1 MEKKSLDITLADER
15 AFLLKEQLSLEQAE
29 GRAWEKKVDAFG
41 RMVKMASFLQRPKD
55 SDFELIYKEHRYEPF
70 WHIVCRA
77 RYVYERK
84 RDYPITLSGN
94 EVQAITL
101 ENKRFDVAN
110 GRIHLTFTEH
120 CREEPERILFIDGY
134 TNQPNESLKQYLNHP
149 ANEIPP
155 EQLEELGKSG
165 AIVVPVQA
173 RASAVVRDVLLGV
186 LKSIQADTILED
198 AVEIANVDLY
208 YRPVYAF
215 QYRWHSKEKE
225 AIVEYD
231 AVTSELRT
239 DGKTFQQYMGKLLDP
254 EFLFDVGVDTIDLLV
269 PGGGLAVK
277 LARKGLDVARKRS
290 NS

>member
-1 MEKKSLDITLADER
+1 MEISLADER

-41 RMVKMASFLQRPKD
+41 RMVKMASFLQKPKD

-77 RYVYERK
+77 RYVYERR
-84 RDYPITLSGN
+84 RDYPVTLSGS
-94 EVQAITL
+94 EVRSVRLDEKEYAVQ
-101 ENKRFDVAN
+101 N

-120 CREEPERILFIDGY
+120 CHETPERIRFINGY
-134 TNQPNESLKQYLNHP
+134 TNEPDETLSRYLNHP
-149 ANEIPP
+149 ANQVPP
-155 EQLEELGKSG
+155 EHLEALSKQG
-165 AIVVPVQA
+165 AIVVPAQA
-173 RASAVVRDVLLGV
+173 RASAIVRDGLLEV

-198 AVEIANVDLY
+198 AIEIANVDLY

-215 QYRWHSKEKE
+215 QYRWLSKQKE

-239 DGKTFQQYMGKLLDP
+239 DGKTFQQYVGKLLDP
-254 EFLFDVGVDTIDLLV
+254 DFLFDVGIDTIDLLV

-277 LARKGLDVARKRS
+277 LARKGLDVARSRS

>member
-1 MEKKSLDITLADER
+1 MDISLADER

-29 GRAWEKKVDAFG
+29 GRAWEKKLDAFG
-41 RMVKMASFLQRPKD
+41 RMIKMASFLQRPKD
-55 SDFELIYKEHRYEPF
+55 SDFELIYKEERYEPF
-70 WHIVCRA
+70 WHVACRA
-77 RYVYERK
+77 RYVYER
-84 RDYPITLSGN
+84 RREYPITLSGS
-94 EVQAITL
+94 EVKSITL
-101 ENKRFDVAN
+101 GEKEYTVQN
-110 GRIHLTFTEH
+110 GRIHLTLTEH
-120 CREEPERILFIDGY
+120 CREEPERTLFIDGY
-134 TNQPNESLKQYLNHP
+134 TSQAVESLSQYLKYP

-155 EQLEELGKSG
+155 EHLEELGKKG
-165 AIVVPVQA
+165 AIVVPPQA
-173 RASAVVRDVLLGV
+173 RASAIVRDLLLGV

-198 AVEIANVDLY
+198 AIEITNVDLY

-254 EFLFDVGVDTIDLLV
+254 EFLFDVGTETIDLLV

-277 LARKGLDVARKRS
+277 LARKGLDVARSRS

>member
-1 MEKKSLDITLADER
+1 MDITLADER

-29 GRAWEKKVDAFG
+29 GRAWEKKVEAFG
-41 RMVKMASFLQRPKD
+41 RLDRVASFLQRPKD

-70 WHIVCRA
+70 WHVVCRA
-77 RYVYERK
+77 RYVYERR
-84 RDYPITLSGN
+84 RDYPITLSGD
-94 EVQAITL
+94 EVHSVTL
-101 ENKRFDVAN
+101 DGQEYGVQN

-120 CREEPERILFIDGY
+120 CREEPERIRYINGY
-134 TNQPNESLKQYLNHP
+134 TNQPDDTLSQYLNHP
-149 ANEIPP
+149 ANEVPP
-155 EQLEELGKSG
+155 EHLEELGKKG
-165 AIVVPVQA
+165 VIVVPAQA
-173 RASAVVRDVLLGV
+173 RASAIVRDVLLEV

-208 YRPVYAF
+208 YHPVYAF
-215 QYRWHSKEKE
+215 QYRWHSKQKE

-254 EFLFDVGVDTIDLLV
+254 EFLFDVGADTIDLLV

-277 LARKGLDVARKRS
+277 LARKGLDVARNRS
-290 NS
+290 NA

>member
-1 MEKKSLDITLADER
+1 MDITLADER

-41 RMVKMASFLQRPKD
+41 RMVKMASFLQKPKD

-70 WHIVCRA
+70 WHVVCRA
-77 RYVYERK
+77 RYVYERQ
-84 RDYPITLSGN
+84 REHPLVVSGN

-101 ENKRFDVAN
+101 GEKQYDVAN
-110 GRIHLTFTEH
+110 GRILLTITEH
-120 CREEPERILFIDGY
+120 CREEPERTLFIDGY
-134 TNQPNESLKQYLNHP
+134 TSQPNEALKQYLSHP

-155 EQLEELGKSG
+155 EHLEELGKKG
-165 AIVVPVQA
+165 AIVVPPQA
-173 RASAVVRDVLLGV
+173 RASAIVREVLLGV
-186 LKSIQADTILED
+186 LKSVQADKMLED
-198 AVEIANVDLY
+198 AVEVANVDLY

-215 QYRWHSKEKE
+215 QYRWHAKEKE
-225 AIVEYD
+225 AVVEYD

-254 EFLFDVGVDTIDLLV
+254 EFLFDVGADTIDLLV

-277 LARKGLDVARKRS
+277 LARKGLDVARNRS

>member
-1 MEKKSLDITLADER
+1 MDITLADER

-77 RYVYERK
+77 RYVYER
-84 RDYPITLSGN
+84 RREYPIELSGS
-94 EVQAITL
+94 EVKSISLDDKKYEVT
-101 ENKRFDVAN
+101 N
-110 GRIHLTFTEH
+110 GRIHLTLTEH
-120 CREEPERILFIDGY
+120 CREEPERTLFLDGY
-134 TNQPNESLKQYLNHP
+134 TNQPDETLSQYLSHP
-149 ANEIPP
+149 ANEVPT
-155 EQLEELGKSG
+155 EHLEELGKQG
-165 AIVVPVQA
+165 AIVLPAQA

-198 AVEIANVDLY
+198 AVEIVNVDLY

-215 QYRWHSKEKE
+215 QYRWLSKEKE

-254 EFLFDVGVDTIDLLV
+254 EFLFDVGADTIDLLV

-277 LARKGLDVARKRS
+277 LARKGLDVARSRS
-290 NS
+290 HS

>member
-1 MEKKSLDITLADER
+1 MDITLADER

-41 RMVKMASFLQRPKD
+41 RMIKVASFLQRPKD
-55 SDFELIYKEHRYEPF
+55 SDFELVYKEHRYEPF

-77 RYVYERK
+77 RYVYER
-84 RDYPITLSGN
+84 RREYTIHLSGK
-94 EVQAITL
+94 EVTAVSLDDKQFEVT
-101 ENKRFDVAN
+101 N

-120 CREEPERILFIDGY
+120 CREEPARTLFINGY
-134 TNQPNESLKQYLNHP
+134 TNQPDETLEQYLSHP
-149 ANEIPP
+149 ANQVPP
-155 EQLEELGKSG
+155 EHLEELNKQG
-165 AIVVPVQA
+165 AIVLPAQA

-198 AVEIANVDLY
+198 TVEIANVDLY

-215 QYRWHSKEKE
+215 QYRWHGKDKE
-225 AIVEYD
+225 AVLEYD
-231 AVTSELRT
+231 AVTSELRP

-254 EFLFDVGVDTIDLLV
+254 EFLFDVGADTIDLLV

-277 LARKGLDVARKRS
+277 LARKGLDVARSRS

>member
-1 MEKKSLDITLADER
+1 MDITLADER

-41 RMVKMASFLQRPKD
+41 RIVKVASFLQRPKD

-77 RYVYERK
+77 RYVYERR
-84 RDYPITLSGN
+84 RDYPISLSGP
-94 EVQAITL
+94 EVKSVTL
-101 ENKRFDVAN
+101 DGKQYEVTN
-110 GRIHLTFTEH
+110 GRIHLTLTEH
-120 CREEPERILFIDGY
+120 CREEPERILFLNGY
-134 TNQPNESLKQYLNHP
+134 TNQPDDSLGQYLKHT
-149 ANEIPP
+149 ANEVPP
-155 EQLEELGKSG
+155 EHLEDLGKQG
-165 AIVVPVQA
+165 TIVLPVQA

-186 LKSIQADTILED
+186 LKSIHADTIVED

-215 QYRWHSKEKE
+215 QYRWLSKEKE

-231 AVTSELRT
+231 AVTGELRT

-254 EFLFDVGVDTIDLLV
+254 EFLFDVGADTIDLLV

-277 LARKGLDVARKRS
+277 LARKGLDVARSRS

>member
-1 MEKKSLDITLADER
+1 MDISLADER

-77 RYVYERK
+77 RYVYER
-84 RDYPITLSGN
+84 RREYPITLSGS
-94 EVQAITL
+94 EVKSVTL
-101 ENKRFDVAN
+101 DDKQMEATN
-110 GRIHLTFTEH
+110 GRIHLTLTEH
-120 CREEPERILFIDGY
+120 CREEPERTLFLDGY
-134 TNQPNESLKQYLNHP
+134 TNQPDETLSQYLSYP
-149 ANEIPP
+149 ANEVPP
-155 EQLEELGKSG
+155 EHLEELGKQG
-165 AIVVPVQA
+165 AIVLPVQA

-254 EFLFDVGVDTIDLLV
+254 EFLFDIGADTIDLLV

-277 LARKGLDVARKRS
+277 LARKGLDVARNRS

>member
-1 MEKKSLDITLADER
+1 MDIILADER

-41 RMVKMASFLQRPKD
+41 RIVKVASFLQRPKD

-77 RYVYERK
+77 RYVYER
-84 RDYPITLSGN
+84 RREYPNTLSGP
-94 EVQAITL
+94 EVQAETL
-101 ENKRFDVAN
+101 DEKKFEVTN
-110 GRIHLTFTEH
+110 GRIHLTLTEH
-120 CREEPERILFIDGY
+120 CREEPARTLFLDGY
-134 TNQPNESLKQYLNHP
+134 SNQPDETLSQYLKYP
-149 ANEIPP
+149 ANEVPP
-155 EQLEELGKSG
+155 DHLEELGKQG
-165 AIVVPVQA
+165 AIVLPVQA

-198 AVEIANVDLY
+198 SVEIANVDLY

-215 QYRWHSKEKE
+215 QYRWRSKEKE

-239 DGKTFQQYMGKLLDP
+239 DGKTFQQYVGKLLDP
-254 EFLFDVGVDTIDLLV
+254 EFLFDVGADTIDLLV

-277 LARKGLDVARKRS
+277 LARKGIDVARNRS
-290 NS
+290 SS

>member
-1 MEKKSLDITLADER
+1 MDIILADER

-41 RMVKMASFLQRPKD
+41 RIVKVASFLQRPKD

-77 RYVYERK
+77 RYVYER
-84 RDYPITLSGN
+84 RREYPITLSGP
-94 EVQAITL
+94 EVQAVTL
-101 ENKRFDVAN
+101 DEKKFEVTN
-110 GRIHLTFTEH
+110 GRIHLTLTEH
-120 CREEPERILFIDGY
+120 CREEPARTLFLDGY
-134 TNQPNESLKQYLNHP
+134 SNQPDETLSQYLKYP
-149 ANEIPP
+149 ANEVPP
-155 EQLEELGKSG
+155 DHLEELGKQG
-165 AIVVPVQA
+165 AIVLPVQA

-198 AVEIANVDLY
+198 SVEIANVDLY

-215 QYRWHSKEKE
+215 QYRWRSKEKE

-239 DGKTFQQYMGKLLDP
+239 DGKTFQQYVGKLLDP
-254 EFLFDVGVDTIDLLV
+254 EFLFDVGADTIDLLV

-277 LARKGLDVARKRS
+277 LARKGIDVARNRS
-290 NS
+290 SS

>member
-1 MEKKSLDITLADER
+1 MT
-15 AFLLKEQLSLEQAE
+15 
-29 GRAWEKKVDAFG
+29 
-41 RMVKMASFLQRPKD
+41 
-55 SDFELIYKEHRYEPF
+55 
-70 WHIVCRA
+70 
-77 RYVYERK
+77 
-84 RDYPITLSGN
+84 
-94 EVQAITL
+94 
-101 ENKRFDVAN
+101 N
-110 GRIHLTFTEH
+110 GRIHLTLTEH
-120 CREEPERILFIDGY
+120 CREEPERTLFLNGY
-134 TNQPNESLKQYLNHP
+134 TNQPDDSLSQYLQHP
-149 ANEIPP
+149 ANEVPP
-155 EQLEELGKSG
+155 EHLEELGKQG
-165 AIVVPVQA
+165 AIVLPVQA

-215 QYRWHSKEKE
+215 QYRWHAKEKE

-254 EFLFDVGVDTIDLLV
+254 EFLFDVGADTIDLLV

-277 LARKGLDVARKRS
+277 LARKGLDVARSRS

>member
-1 MEKKSLDITLADER
+1 MDITLADER

-41 RMVKMASFLQRPKD
+41 RMERVASFLQRPKE
-55 SDFELIYKEHRYEPF
+55 SDFELVYKEHRYEPF

-77 RYVYERK
+77 RYVYERQQE
-84 RDYPITLSGN
+84 YPVTLSGD
-94 EVQAITL
+94 EVQSITL
-101 ENKRFDVAN
+101 GEKTYQVAN

-120 CREEPERILFIDGY
+120 CREEPERTLFIDGY
-134 TNQPNESLKQYLNHP
+134 TNQPDETLVRYTNHP
-149 ANEIPP
+149 ANEIPADH
-155 EQLEELGKSG
+155 LEELNKKGV
-165 AIVVPVQA
+165 IILPPQA
-173 RASAVVRDVLLGV
+173 RASAIVRDVLLSV
-186 LKSIQADTILED
+186 LKSIQADKILED
-198 AVEIANVDLY
+198 AVEVANVDLY

-215 QYRWHSKEKE
+215 QYRWHSKGKE

-239 DGKTFQQYMGKLLDP
+239 DGKTFKQYMGKLLDP
-254 EFLFDVGVDTIDLLV
+254 EFLFDVGADTIDLLV

-277 LARKGLDVARKRS
+277 LARKGLDVARNRS

>member
-1 MEKKSLDITLADER
+1 MDITLADER
-15 AFLLKEQLSLEQAE
+15 AFLLKEKLSLERAE

-41 RMVKMASFLQRPKD
+41 RMVKVASFLQRPKD

-77 RYVYERK
+77 SYVYERQ
-84 RDYPITLSGN
+84 REYPITLSGN
-94 EVQAITL
+94 EVQTITL
-101 ENKRFDVAN
+101 DGKEYAAQN
-110 GRIHLTFTEH
+110 GRINLTLTEH
-120 CREEPERILFIDGY
+120 CQEEPARTLFIDGY
-134 TNQPNESLKQYLNHP
+134 SSQPDESLNQYLNHP
-149 ANEIPP
+149 ANEVPP
-155 EQLEELGKSG
+155 DHLEALSQQG
-165 AIVVPVQA
+165 AIVVPPQA
-173 RASAVVRDVLLGV
+173 RASAIVRDALLGV
-186 LKSIQADTILED
+186 LKSIQADKILED
-198 AVEIANVDLY
+198 TVEVANVDLY

-254 EFLFDVGVDTIDLLV
+254 EFLFDVGADTIDLLV

-277 LARKGLDVARKRS
+277 LARKSLDVARNRS

>member
-1 MEKKSLDITLADER
+1 MDITLADER

-41 RMVKMASFLQRPKD
+41 RIVKVASFLQRPKD

-77 RYVYERK
+77 RYVYERH
-84 RDYPITLSGN
+84 RDYPVTLSGS
-94 EVQAITL
+94 EVKAITL
-101 ENKRFDVAN
+101 DDKRYDVTN
-110 GRIHLTFTEH
+110 GRIQLTVTEH
-120 CREEPERILFIDGY
+120 CREEPARTLFINGY
-134 TNQPNESLKQYLNHP
+134 TNQPDEALQRYLNHP
-149 ANEIPP
+149 ANEVPP
-155 EQLEELGKSG
+155 EHLEELGKQG
-165 AIVVPVQA
+165 AIVLPVQA

-198 AVEIANVDLY
+198 SVEIANVDLY
-208 YRPVYAF
+208 YRPMYAF

-225 AIVEYD
+225 AVVEYD
-231 AVTSELRT
+231 AVTGELRT

-254 EFLFDVGVDTIDLLV
+254 EFLFDVGADTIDLLV

-277 LARKGLDVARKRS
+277 LARKGLDVARSRS